1 MGKRL
6 HGAIKLVWTG
16 SKWFS
21 LGWTD
26 AENQVSGSS
35 LFVSV
40 LLLWCCFVLQFLEG
54 HAVCAIPGSHST
66 HSCSREATATIPIL
80 LKILA
85 SRRGP
90 QKANWQLCFMSMPI
104 EEWDSNHSFLLFLLA
119 WSKYSWVWFTI
130 KPFYCNQ
137 KHIYMAFCEEFSL
150 YRCVGAASS
159 VFQFKIFIFY
169 LDLLS
174 TWSCFK

>member
-1 MGKRL
+1 MVQSWLNWCWKPGIWL
-6 HGAIKLVWTG
+6 QPFCLCAVAL
-16 SKWFS
+16 
-21 LGWTD
+21 
-26 AENQVSGSS
+26 
-35 LFVSV
+35 V
-40 LLLWCCFVLQFLEG
+40 LLCAPVPWRPCS
-54 HAVCAIPGSHST
+54 VCHSWLT
-66 HSCSREATATIPIL
+66 QHPQLCGREATATIPIL
-80 LKILA
+80 LRTLA

-119 WSKYSWVWFTI
+119 WSKYNWVWFTI

-137 KHIYMAFCEEFSL
+137 KHIYMAFCGEFSL

-159 VFQFKIFIFY
+159 VFQFKNFIFY